1 MDRRQFLG
9 AAGAAALSGA
19 PRGRQPN
26 IVFIIL
32 DDLGYGDLGCYGQE
46 HIRTPNIDRA
56 ASEGMRFKDCYAGA
70 TVCAPSRSVLM
81 TGLHGGH
88 TPIRANAGTA
98 PLLESDV
105 TVATVLQEAGY
116 ATGGFGKWGLGDAH
130 STGTPTRHGFDEFF
144 GYLHQ
149 VHAHSYFPEFLWDTH
164 AIEKRLA
171 GVRQPLPHGRG
182 SARLTE
188 PRPSGSGP
196 GVFQG
201 SEKKHALS
209 GNLNGGRGQ
218 YSADIIAER
227 SFEFLRG
234 NRSRPFFLYACYTL
248 PHAKLQ
254 IPSVAPYGREPWSDG
269 QKAYASMVTRA
280 DTYVGR
286 ILALLGELGLER
298 DTAVFITSDNGAPS
312 GGDKGFEFFKSNGRF
327 RGEKGGLY
335 EGGIRVPMIVRWP
348 GRIEAGATSDFV
360 WSFADVLPTL
370 AGIADAKTP
379 PGLDGISV
387 LPTLLGE
394 RQRAHEFLYWEFNAW
409 NGKSGRLS
417 PESLAQAVR
426 MGNWKAVRAKPGAAL
441 ELYDLGADPF
451 ETKDIAAA
459 NPAVV
464 ARIEAYLKTA
474 RTEPRPHKG
483 DMQFRVE

>member
-1 MDRRQFLG
+1 MDRRRFLSV
-9 AAGAAALSGA
+9 AGAAALPGA

-32 DDLGYGDLGCYGQE
+32 DDLGYGDLGCYGQKL
-46 HIRTPNIDRA
+46 IRTPNIDRA
-56 ASEGMRFKDCYAGA
+56 ASEGMRFTDCYAGA

-98 PLLESDV
+98 PLMESDI
-105 TVATVLQEAGY
+105 TLASVLQQAGY

-130 STGTPTRHGFDEFF
+130 STGTPIRHGFNEFF

-164 AIEKRLA
+164 AATEGRPA
-171 GVRQPLPHGRG
+171 GAASHGRG
-182 SARLTE
+182 SAGVKE
-188 PRPSGSGP
+188 SRPD
-196 GVFQG
+196 VQE
-201 SEKKHALS
+201 SEKKYVLT
-209 GNLNGGRGQ
+209 GNMNGKRRQ

-227 SFEFLRG
+227 SFEFVRR
-234 NRSRPFFLYACYTL
+234 NRNRPFFLYACYTL
-248 PHAKLQ
+248 PHAKFE
-254 IPSVAPYGREPWSDG
+254 IPSLAPYGREAWTGG

-280 DTYVGR
+280 DTHVGR

-312 GGDKGFEFFKSNGRF
+312 GGDKGFELFRSNGRF
-327 RGEKGGLY
+327 RGEKGGVY
-335 EGGIRVPMIVRWP
+335 EGGIRVPMIARWP
-348 GRIEAGATSDFV
+348 GRIAAGSTSAYV

-379 PGLDGISV
+379 PGLDGFSI
-387 LPTLLGE
+387 LPTLLGR
-394 RQRAHEFLYWEFNAW
+394 RQSAREFLYWEFNSWDA
-409 NGKSGRLS
+409 KTGRLR
-417 PESLAQAVR
+417 PGSLAQAVR
-426 MGNWKAVRAKPGAAL
+426 TGRWKAVRLRPGAAL
-441 ELYDLGADPF
+441 ELYDLTADPS
-451 ETKDIAAA
+451 ETKDVAAA
-459 NPAVV
+459 NPEVV
-464 ARIEAYLKTA
+464 AGIEARLKTA
-474 RTEPRPHKG
+474 RTEPRPHNG